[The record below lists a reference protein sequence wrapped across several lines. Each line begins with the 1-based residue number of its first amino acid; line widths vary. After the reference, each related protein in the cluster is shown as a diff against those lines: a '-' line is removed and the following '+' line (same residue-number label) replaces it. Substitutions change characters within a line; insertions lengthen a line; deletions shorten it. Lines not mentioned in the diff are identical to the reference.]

1 MERCLY
7 SQNQPRGIG
16 LLSCT
21 KDAILALHQGRPHRT
36 ARTKVAAVAGFEAQD
51 VRPSHAA
58 DPEQRIIRR
67 FDDFSARPMNV
78 PLRAIILDRVKYH
91 PEASELMIC
100 EGVALSVATQSIA
113 TRSIGTPWWRSQPK
127 PLTEPHEAG
136 IRAQSLLRSL
146 IYPEMVGHGRWQI
159 R

>member
-1 MERCLY
+1 LY

-100 EGVALSVATQSIA
+100 EGVALGRHSEHRNTFDRDALVEIPAQAVDGAARSWHLDSIFH
-113 TRSIGTPWWRSQPK
+113 S
-127 PLTEPHEAG
+127 
-136 IRAQSLLRSL
+136 
-146 IYPEMVGHGRWQI
+146 
-159 R
+159 

>member
-1 MERCLY
+1 
-7 SQNQPRGIG
+7 
-16 LLSCT
+16 
-21 KDAILALHQGRPHRT
+21 LHQGRPHRT

-100 EGVALSVATQSIA
+100 EGVALGRHSEHRNTFDRDAWVEIPAQAVDGAARSWHLDSIFH
-113 TRSIGTPWWRSQPK
+113 S
-127 PLTEPHEAG
+127 
-136 IRAQSLLRSL
+136 
-146 IYPEMVGHGRWQI
+146 
-159 R
+159 